1 MIPVLYEAFEH
12 NFTNNG
18 ICRLSDC
25 ISCEV
30 TEERNG
36 KYELVMEYPMTG
48 VRFDEI
54 KEGRLIYVTHD
65 ENGDPQ
71 PFEIY
76 RKSAPISGVVTFNAR
91 HISYRLSK
99 VILKPFS
106 VGSLALALDKI
117 KNETF
122 NENPFTFWTDKST
135 VAKFSVP
142 YPSSI
147 RSILGGTVGSIL
159 DVYGGEY
166 EFDKFLVRLWN
177 HRGADNGV
185 TVRYGKNLTDLTQTL
200 DTGSLYNAIV
210 PYWKDTAGNCVYGN
224 PVTAQGGVKNRTKWN
239 EEHGIIMT
247 DENNAEFEFDAYS
260 EDVIAMDFSEEF
272 KEEAPTP
279 RQLEDKAKA
288 YLASNTPW
296 IANENI
302 KFDFVALWQTD
313 EYADIASLERV
324 KLCDTVTVEYTAL
337 GVSAKAKVVKVV
349 WDALEDRYKSVEVG
363 DARTSFGEAIS
374 REIQKAVEDRP
385 TVTDM
390 DIAIEAATSLI
401 TGGMGGHVVFAY
413 DADGKP
419 TEIYVMDTE
428 DVNTAVHVLRINV
441 NGIGFSNNGVNG
453 TYRTAWTLDGHFVAD
468 FITTGTLSA
477 NLIKAGVLSSRDG
490 KSYWDLDDSKFR
502 FYDQSFDSYIEMD
515 NGYIS
520 FGHAGEHFATI
531 KRWISRSSETEGRD
545 IAGFGNDETDT
556 VLWIAP
562 DYATLQGGTGE
573 SENQHAR
580 LALHNDSIYKYAT
593 LEADRETD
601 DTFLRIDKTN
611 QYINLR
617 NQDVRLYMNQSGSNQ
632 YGIFRAS
639 DNTYIR
645 VDEHNGYINLTCGD
659 AWIELDDNSTRE
671 RAIMKATTDDYIVID
686 SKNGLAYLQMG
697 SGMFIRINKNDGFID
712 LHAGNDEW
720 IRVDASEGKTWIA
733 GRDIL
738 FNGMA
743 GYTGWVNNMYFK
755 NGLLVQVN

>member
-12 NFTNNG
+12 TFTNNG
-18 ICRLSDC
+18 ICRLSDA
-25 ISCEV
+25 ISVEV
-30 TEERNG
+30 SEERNG
-36 KYELVMEYPMTG
+36 KYELVLVYPMTG

-65 ENGDPQ
+65 ENGDCQ

-76 RKSAPISGVVTFNAR
+76 RRSAVIDGKVTFYAR

-135 VAKFSVP
+135 LAKFSVP

-177 HRGADNGV
+177 HRGNDNGV

-247 DENNAEFEFDAYS
+247 DENNVEFEFDAYS
-260 EDVIAMDFSEEF
+260 EDVIAMDFSADF

-279 RQLEDKAKA
+279 RQLEDKAKS

-385 TVTDM
+385 TITDM
-390 DIAIEAATSLI
+390 DVAIDHATELI
-401 TGGMGGHVVFAY
+401 TGGMGGHVKYAQ
-413 DADGKP
+413 DANGKP

-453 TYRTAWTLDGHFVAD
+453 TYRTAWTLDGNFVAD

-490 KSYWDLDDSKFR
+490 ASYWDLDSSQFR
-502 FYDQSFDSYIEMD
+502 FYDNTFDSYVELD
-515 NGYIS
+515 EGYIDFAHGDES
-520 FGHAGEHFATI
+520 FGRIIRRTN
-531 KRWISRSSETEGRD
+531 S
-545 IAGFGNDETDT
+545 
-556 VLWIAP
+556 
-562 DYATLQGGTGE
+562 GTGE
-573 SENQHAR
+573 DV
-580 LALHNDSIYKYAT
+580 LAVEGPS
-593 LEADRETD
+593 R
-601 DTFLRIDKTN
+601 DTFLVILKN
-611 QYINLR
+611 YIQL
-617 NQDVRLYMNQSGSNQ
+617 LSGNDYFQLNGEEHSTQLHN
-632 YGIFRAS
+632 AS
-639 DNTYIR
+639 SFARMYDNADYQFADINSGGDTYIR
-645 VDEHNGYINLTCGD
+645 VDGKYGYIRLQGENDDAYIRIDGNNQYTLLKQDAAYIRLDDADEYVDIHLDNDNYIRLDKGQGKLWIKTPEIMYNGYG
-659 AWIELDDNSTRE
+659 
-671 RAIMKATTDDYIVID
+671 
-686 SKNGLAYLQMG
+686 
-697 SGMFIRINKNDGFID
+697 
-712 LHAGNDEW
+712 
-720 IRVDASEGKTWIA
+720 
-733 GRDIL
+733 
-738 FNGMA
+738 
-743 GYTGWVNNMYFK
+743 GYTGTLTIDGQTLFFH
-755 NGLLVQVN
+755 NGALTQVS

>member
-1 MIPVLYEAFEH
+1 MIPILYEAFEH
-12 NFTNNG
+12 TFTNNG

-65 ENGDPQ
+65 EQGDPQ

-247 DENNAEFEFDAYS
+247 DENNVEFEFDAYS
-260 EDVIAMDFSEEF
+260 EDVIAMDFSADF

-279 RQLEDKAKA
+279 RQLEDKAKS

-296 IANENI
+296 IAAENI

-468 FITTGTLSA
+468 WIDTGSLSA
-477 NLIKAGVLSSRDG
+477 SLIKAGVLSSRDG
-490 KSYWDLDDSKFR
+490 KSYWDLDSSQFR
-502 FYDQSFDSYIEMD
+502 FYDNTFDSYVELDEGYIDFAHGDESFGRIIRRVNTGTGKDILSVEGPSRDTYIVFDEAYIQARSEGDYIYLNGTDHVSTIKNGDDRIDVNGDIHSVIMRSGDAFARVRD
-515 NGYIS
+515 NGNTAQYVDINADGDQRYIRID
-520 FGHAGEHFATI
+520 GKGQYTLLKQDAAYI
-531 KRWISRSSETEGRD
+531 RLDDADDYVD
-545 IAGFGNDETDT
+545 IHLDNDNYIRLDKGQGK
-556 VLWIAP
+556 LWIKSP
-562 DYATLQGGTGE
+562 EIMY
-573 SENQHAR
+573 
-580 LALHNDSIYKYAT
+580 
-593 LEADRETD
+593 
-601 DTFLRIDKTN
+601 
-611 QYINLR
+611 
-617 NQDVRLYMNQSGSNQ
+617 
-632 YGIFRAS
+632 
-639 DNTYIR
+639 
-645 VDEHNGYINLTCGD
+645 NGYG
-659 AWIELDDNSTRE
+659 
-671 RAIMKATTDDYIVID
+671 
-686 SKNGLAYLQMG
+686 
-697 SGMFIRINKNDGFID
+697 
-712 LHAGNDEW
+712 
-720 IRVDASEGKTWIA
+720 
-733 GRDIL
+733 
-738 FNGMA
+738 
-743 GYTGWVNNMYFK
+743 GYTGTLEI
-755 NGLLVQVN
+755 NGQTLFFHNGALTQVS

>member
-1 MIPVLYEAFEH
+1 MIPILYEAFEH
-12 NFTNNG
+12 TFTNNG

-65 ENGDPQ
+65 EQGDPQ

-247 DENNAEFEFDAYS
+247 DENNTEFEFDAYS

-296 IANENI
+296 LANENI

-313 EYADIASLERV
+313 EYADIAPLERV

-349 WDALEDRYKSVEVG
+349 WDALADRYSSVEVG

-385 TVTDM
+385 TITDM
-390 DIAIEAATSLI
+390 DIAIDAATSLI

-468 FITTGTLSA
+468 FIDTGTLSA

-502 FYDQSFDSYIEMD
+502 FYDNSYDSYVEMD
-515 NGYIS
+515 QGYLSLGYSGQEIGRLSRWTSGQTQEDVIGLSVNGS
-520 FGHAGEHFATI
+520 
-531 KRWISRSSETEGRD
+531 
-545 IAGFGNDETDT
+545 NT
-556 VLWIAP
+556 VLDVGDGVVTAQVG
-562 DYATLQGGTGE
+562 DFE
-573 SENQHAR
+573 STAMFRVAHT
-580 LALHNDSIYKYAT
+580 DD
-593 LEADRETD
+593 ADFILLTTD
-601 DTFLRIDKTN
+601 NVVGDTFLRIDKAN
-611 QYINLR
+611 QYINLCI
-617 NQDVRLYMNQSGSNQ
+617 QDVRLYMNESGANQ
-632 YGIFRAS
+632 YALLRAS
-639 DNTYIR
+639 DDSYIR
-645 VDEHNGYINLTCGD
+645 VDEAGGYITQYSGGSY
-659 AWIELDDNSTRE
+659 ARIYDNNT
-671 RAIMKATTDDYIVID
+671 Y
-686 SKNGLAYLQMG
+686 Q
-697 SGMFIRINKNDGFID
+697 FID
-712 LHAGNDEW
+712 LNSGGNTYID
-720 IRVDASEGKTWIA
+720 VNGKTDRI
-733 GRDIL
+733 DMKH
-738 FNGMA
+738 NGVQGSPVLTDTGGGFAEIKKIFLATNNQGTPFLMCQSA
-743 GYTGWVNNMYFK
+743 DGTTYTVT
-755 NGLLVQVN
+755 VTPI

>member
-247 DENNAEFEFDAYS
+247 DENNTEFEFDAYS
-260 EDVIAMDFSEEF
+260 EDVIAMDFSADF

-279 RQLEDKAKA
+279 RQLEDKAKS

-468 FITTGTLSA
+468 FIDTGTLAA
-477 NLIKAGVLSSRDG
+477 NLIRAGVLASRDG
-490 KSYWDLDDSKFR
+490 QSYWDLDDSKFR
-502 FYDQSFDSYIEMD
+502 FYDQSYDSFVEMD
-515 NGYIS
+515 NGYVA
-520 FGHAGEHFATI
+520 FGHSGEVFAKI
-531 KRWISRSSETEGRD
+531 ARWVSTGTGEFSGED
-545 IAGFGNDETDT
+545 IVGFGNDKTDSIMWLGSNFVT
-556 VLWIAP
+556 IR
-562 DYATLQGGTGE
+562 GGTGE
-573 SENQHAR
+573 TENQHAR
-580 LALHNDSIYKYAT
+580 MVLVNDDTSKYA
-593 LEADRETD
+593 LLMADAETD

-611 QYINLR
+611 QYVNLR
-617 NQDVRLYMNQSGSNQ
+617 NKDVRLYMIESGSYQ
-632 YGIFRAS
+632 YALLRAS
-639 DNTYIR
+639 DDTYIRVDEAGGYIAQYSGASHARIYDNNTYQFIDLNSGGNTYIR
-645 VDEHNGYINLTCGD
+645 VDGKDGY
-659 AWIELDDNSTRE
+659 
-671 RAIMKATTDDYIVID
+671 
-686 SKNGLAYLQMG
+686 
-697 SGMFIRINKNDGFID
+697 ID
-712 LHAGNDEW
+712 LHADNQHY
-720 IRVDASEGKTWIA
+720 IRIDANTGKTWIA
-733 GRDIL
+733 GSEIIY
-738 FNGMA
+738 NGYS
-743 GYTGWVNNMYFK
+743 GYTGTLEVNGQTLYFN
-755 NGLLVQVN
+755 NGALTQVS